1 MNEKFEASNVV
12 VYNAILAECID
23 FVLISIREERR
34 RHFSQQLT
42 HSFIFFF
49 PHKKEKK

>member
-12 VYNAILAECID
+12 IDSAILTECID
-23 FVLISIREERR
+23 FVLISLREERR

-42 HSFIFFF
+42 HSFFFS
-49 PHKKEKK
+49 HKKEKK